1 MNQTDQG
8 QVKETISRIRPQ
20 VIVNTA
26 ALSDVDLCEEN
37 PDAAFLVNSESVSYL
52 ATVAREIGSF
62 LLQVSTDYVFDGEKG
77 SYSEPDPPHPVN
89 KYGLSKLQG
98 EQAARST
105 GEDSWC
111 VARSSVIFGWGRPR
125 RPNAATYVCE
135 KLSKHDTVRM
145 VQDQHCSPT
154 FNTNLANML
163 VEIAQKKIPGTL
175 HTAGT
180 TRLSRYELALAVAEM
195 FKLDKKLVRPAVA
208 ADIPWKARRPKD
220 SSVMVTRAAGLL
232 SQKPYPIT
240 EALDQFS
247 RERDSLGRQEKTVS
261 HLA

>member
-1 MNQTDQG
+1 MRLLVTGASGLLGAKIVQTAIVGGHDVFSSYKEHPSTNGKPVQLDQTHEG
-8 QVKETISRIRPQ
+8 QVKETIARVQPQ
-20 VIVNTA
+20 AIINTA
-26 ALSDVDLCEEN
+26 ALSDVDFCEEN

-111 VARSSVIFGWGRPR
+111 VARSSVIFGWGRPC

-154 FNTNLANML
+154 FNTNLA
-163 VEIAQKKIPGTL
+163 
-175 HTAGT
+175 
-180 TRLSRYELALAVAEM
+180 
-195 FKLDKKLVRPAVA
+195 
-208 ADIPWKARRPKD
+208 
-220 SSVMVTRAAGLL
+220 
-232 SQKPYPIT
+232 
-240 EALDQFS
+240 
-247 RERDSLGRQEKTVS
+247 
-261 HLA
+261 